1 MSFSRRHLTAYTIL
15 AAAFL
20 APTPG
25 PVRAAPE
32 IQPLN
37 TAVIKATTGLCR
49 KGIWCHVDKAGV
61 WVPKTKVA
69 ILGVSAAEQA
79 EIALYVDL
87 EVSTR
92 PEMYQCSEN
101 DANGCIF
108 RMKYAGPGLY
118 DYGGTSGSTY
128 LGSNI
133 TNTNIVFPPGYGI
146 VVPAGT
152 PIYVHL
158 DVRNQSLIDLKV
170 DQDAWLYYVPLEGV
184 STEDNTPE
192 AGL

>member
-1 MSFSRRHLTAYTIL
+1 MV
-15 AAAFL
+15 
-20 APTPG
+20 G
-25 PVRAAPE
+25 PARAAPQ
-32 IQPLN
+32 IQPLT
-37 TAVIKATTGLCR
+37 TAVIKATTGLCN

-61 WVPKTKVA
+61 WVPKNKIAV
-69 ILGVSAAEQA
+69 LGVSVAEQA

-92 PEMYQCSEN
+92 PEMYQCAGE
-101 DANGCIF
+101 DAQGCIF
-108 RMKYAGPGLY
+108 RVKYAGPGLY

-133 TNTNIVFPPGYGI
+133 TNTNISFPPGYGI

-170 DQDAWLYYVPLEGV
+170 DQDAWLYYVDLE
-184 STEDNTPE
+184 
-192 AGL
+192 

>member
-1 MSFSRRHLTAYTIL
+1 MPRNARRLTACLVL
-15 AAAFL
+15 AVML
-20 APTPG
+20 TPLIG
-25 PVRAAPE
+25 PARAAPE
-32 IQPLN
+32 IQPLS
-37 TAVIKATTGLCR
+37 TAVIKASTGLCG
-49 KGIWCHVDKAGV
+49 KGVWCHVDKAGV
-61 WVPKTKVA
+61 WTPKTKVA
-69 ILGVSAAEQA
+69 IIGVVVAEQA

-92 PEMYQCSEN
+92 PEMYQCSAN

-118 DYGGTSGSTY
+118 DYGATGGSTY

-133 TNTNIVFPPGYGI
+133 TDTSVMFPPGYGI
-146 VVPAGT
+146 VVPAET

-170 DQDAWLYYVPLEGV
+170 DQDAWLYYVPIE
-184 STEDNTPE
+184 
-192 AGL
+192 

>member
-1 MSFSRRHLTAYTIL
+1 MRRLTPKMPRLALTALLLTTAL
-15 AAAFL
+15 GQAS
-20 APTPG
+20 
-25 PVRAAPE
+25 AAPE

-37 TAVIKATTGLCR
+37 TAVIKATTGLCL
-49 KGIWCHVDKAGV
+49 KGVWCHVDKAGV
-61 WVPKTKVA
+61 WTPKTKVA
-69 ILGVSAAEQA
+69 IVAVSAAEQA

-92 PEMYQCSEN
+92 PEMYQCAGDDSQ
-101 DANGCIF
+101 GCIF

-118 DYGGTSGSTY
+118 AYGAPSGSTY

-133 TNTNIVFPPGYGI
+133 TDTSISFPTGYGI
-146 VVPAGT
+146 VVPAGQ

-170 DQDAWLYYVPLEGV
+170 DQDAWLYYVPLE
-184 STEDNTPE
+184 
-192 AGL
+192 

>member
-1 MSFSRRHLTAYTIL
+1 MPNLTPKTARLAL
-15 AAAFL
+15 AALLL
-20 APTPG
+20 AATLG
-25 PVRAAPE
+25 SVNAAPE

-37 TAVIKATTGLCR
+37 TAVIKATTGLCKR
-49 KGIWCHVDKAGV
+49 GLWCHVDKAGV

-69 ILGVSAAEQA
+69 ILSVLAAEQA

-92 PEMYQCSEN
+92 PEMYQCAGDDS
-101 DANGCIF
+101 NGCIF
-108 RMKYAGPGLY
+108 RMKYAGPGLF
-118 DYGGTSGSTY
+118 DYGGTTGSTY

-133 TNTNIVFPPGYGI
+133 TDTGITFPPGYGI

-170 DQDAWLYYVPLEGV
+170 DQDAWLYYVPLE
-184 STEDNTPE
+184 
-192 AGL
+192 